1 MEIVNVRFVL
11 GAILV
16 LFLVECRVDAT
27 DLDEAKQRLTE
38 WEQKIVSIR
47 VVSQINSKPETNT
60 LVKEAGYEFAG
71 ADHDWV
77 WEDTGRFRDQSTSWN
92 SSGISTRS
100 LRMADYKRYYVLGY
114 SAKNKERDSPITAG
128 INENNIRVT
137 SSKLIRQPFQG
148 LWDDTSR
155 TWLGSRI
162 QNVQEARVTKEGFL
176 EIDGA
181 SIGMEGYIV
190 RLDPKHGYL
199 PQSIENK
206 GGFLYQVDDFQEV
219 EPGFWFPKKGT
230 RLSTVPGYHMLQKW
244 EIKKVELNPVFP
256 DSLFVPPLADGTR
269 VINAITG
276 KQYWHGGKRPKNLEQ
291 SANSKDQKSLP
302 VNPNPLTASPEQPA
316 NWSLWLVLLGVISI
330 AFAVWMRRGN

>member
-1 MEIVNVRFVL
+1 MRFVL

-47 VVSQINSKPETNT
+47 VISQFNSKPETNT

-100 LRMADYKRYYVLGY
+100 LRMADYKRFYVLGY
-114 SAKNKERDSPITAG
+114 SAKNKKRGSPTSAG
-128 INENNIRVT
+128 IYENNIRIT
-137 SSKLIRQPFQG
+137 SVKYYFNQPFQG
-148 LWDDTSR
+148 LWDDTTR
-155 TWLGSRI
+155 TWLGNRI
-162 QNVQEARVTKEGFL
+162 QNAKEARVTKNGLL
-176 EIDGA
+176 EISGDP
-181 SIGMEGYIV
+181 IGMEGYIV
-190 RLDPKHGYL
+190 RLDPEHGYL
-199 PQSIENK
+199 PRSIENE
-206 GGFLYQVDDFQEV
+206 GFLLYQVEEFKEV
-219 EPGFWFPKKGT
+219 EPGFWFPQKGMMLT
-230 RLSTVPGYHMLQKW
+230 TTTGYHSLQKW
-244 EIKKVELNPVFP
+244 EIKQVELNPVFP
-256 DSLFVPPLADGTR
+256 DSLFVPPLADDTR

-302 VNPNPLTASPEQPA
+302 VNPNPLTASPEQSA

-330 AFAVWMRRGN
+330 TFAVWMRRRN